1 MLEQLSVLP
10 PDPILG
16 LAAACRADP
25 NPDKIDLTVGVYMDE
40 DGICPVF
47 EAVKQAQAAL
57 VAEEVTKAYLPA
69 AGDMDY
75 LTGMKTL
82 VFGEE
87 LAGDGRISR
96 RSRRWRLRCAENCIR
111 GAGRGIARCHCLDQ

>member
-47 EAVKQAQAAL
+47 EAVKKHRLRSWQ
-57 VAEEVTKAYLPA
+57 
-69 AGDMDY
+69 
-75 LTGMKTL
+75 
-82 VFGEE
+82 
-87 LAGDGRISR
+87 R
-96 RSRRWRLRCAENCIR
+96 RSPRPICPRLAIWL
-111 GAGRGIARCHCLDQ
+111 I

>member
-47 EAVKQAQAAL
+47 EAVKQAQAPL
-57 VAEEVTKAYLPA
+57 LP
-69 AGDMDY
+69 
-75 LTGMKTL
+75 
-82 VFGEE
+82 
-87 LAGDGRISR
+87 R
-96 RSRRWRLRCAENCIR
+96 
-111 GAGRGIARCHCLDQ
+111 

>member
-47 EAVKQAQAAL
+47 EAVKKAQAAL

-69 AGDMDY
+69 AGDMAY

-87 LAGDGRISR
+87 PMCYGSNITAFQTPGCCVSL
-96 RSRRWRLRCAENCIR
+96 
-111 GAGRGIARCHCLDQ
+111 

>member
-1 MLEQLSVLP
+1 MLEQLSVLS

-25 NPDKIDLTVGVYMDE
+25 NPNKIDLTVGVYMDE

-47 EAVKQAQAAL
+47 EAVKKAQAEL

-69 AGDMDY
+69 AGDVAY

-82 VFGEE
+82 VFGDE
-87 LAGDGRISR
+87 LVGDGTHITAVQTPGG
-96 RSRRWRLRCAENCIR
+96 C
-111 GAGRGIARCHCLDQ
+111 GAL

>member
-47 EAVKQAQAAL
+47 EAVKLNATDSPDSTSFACSCTA
-57 VAEEVTKAYLPA
+57 KA
-69 AGDMDY
+69 
-75 LTGMKTL
+75 TL
-82 VFGEE
+82 
-87 LAGDGRISR
+87 
-96 RSRRWRLRCAENCIR
+96 
-111 GAGRGIARCHCLDQ
+111 